1 LTTPLKIFTY
11 TRIKRIVLGLIIAAT
26 IWCFIIAT
34 SIWRYGNRDNA
45 VKADCIIVLG
55 AAVEGE
61 NPSPVFAERIRHGI
75 DLYEAG
81 YAPKLIFTGGYGEGQ
96 KFSESGVGMSVA
108 TQRGISADDIYTEEK
123 SRTTQRNMAEAA
135 ALMKTHNLKS
145 AIIVSDPLH
154 MKRAMMMADDFG
166 IQAVSSPT
174 PTTRYRSLRTKLGF
188 LVRELYFVHHYFLMG
203 N

>member
-1 LTTPLKIFTY
+1 MRK
-11 TRIKRIVLGLIIAAT
+11 RIKRIVLGLIIAAT
-26 IWCFIIAT
+26 IWCFIVAT
-34 SIWRYGNRDNA
+34 SIWRYGNRDDA

-75 DLYEAG
+75 DLYKTD
-81 YAPKLIFTGGYGEGQ
+81 YAPKMIFTGGYSEWQ
-96 KFSESGVGMSVA
+96 KYSESGIAAFVA
-108 TQRGISADDIYTEEK
+108 TQRGVPSNDIFTEEK
-123 SRTTQRNMAEAA
+123 SRTTQQNIAEAV

-154 MKRAMMMADDFG
+154 MKRAMMMADDHG
-166 IQAVSSPT
+166 IAAVSSPT
-174 PTTRYRSLRTKLGF
+174 PTTRYRSLRTKFGF
-188 LVRELYFVHHYFLMG
+188 LVRELYFVHHYVLTG

>member
-1 LTTPLKIFTY
+1 M
-11 TRIKRIVLGLIIAAT
+11 
-26 IWCFIIAT
+26 IIAT
-34 SIWRYGNRDNA
+34 WIWRYGDRDDTA
-45 VKADCIIVLG
+45 KADCIIVLG

-75 DLYEAG
+75 DLYESG

-108 TQRGISADDIYTEEK
+108 KQRGVSADDIYIEEK
-123 SRTTQRNMAEAA
+123 SRTTQQNIAEAE
-135 ALMKTHNLKS
+135 ALMKIHDLKS

-154 MKRAMMMADDFG
+154 MKRAMMMADDLG
-166 IQAVSSPT
+166 IAAVSSPT

-188 LVRELYFVHHYFLMG
+188 LIREMYFIHHYVLTG